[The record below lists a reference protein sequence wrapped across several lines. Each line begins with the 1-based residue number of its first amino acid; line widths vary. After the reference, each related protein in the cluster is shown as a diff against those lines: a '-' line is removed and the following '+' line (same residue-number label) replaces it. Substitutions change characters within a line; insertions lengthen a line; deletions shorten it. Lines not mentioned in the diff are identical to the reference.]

1 MQWMDF
7 MTCKLYLN
15 KAVFK
20 TIRSHG
26 RQRKSGE
33 MFQIKGD

>member
-26 RQRKSGE
+26 RQKIWGNVP
-33 MFQIKGD
+33 D